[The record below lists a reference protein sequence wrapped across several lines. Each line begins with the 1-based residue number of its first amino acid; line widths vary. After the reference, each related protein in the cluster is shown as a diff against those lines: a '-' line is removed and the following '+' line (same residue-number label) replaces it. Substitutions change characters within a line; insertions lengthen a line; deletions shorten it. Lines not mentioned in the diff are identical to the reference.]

1 MIEILEH
8 TGEAAFKVIAQ
19 TEEEIVKEAC
29 KGILAIYFG
38 EEYLREFEEEKKK
51 NEQKPVYQKKEEIS
65 ADGVDFESALVNF
78 LNEIIFRFDA
88 RKLVLKEVENIK
100 ITKSDETEIKA
111 TAIFEKFDPQKHKPK
126 IYVKA
131 ATYGGLQLK
140 KTPDGKLE
148 IQIIVD
154 I

>member
-38 EEYLREFEEEKKK
+38 EEYLKENSEEKNK
-51 NEQKPVYQKKEEIS
+51 NKQKYRYQKEEIS
-65 ADGVDFESALVNF
+65 ADGIDFESALVNF
-78 LNEIIFRFDA
+78 LNEIIFYFDA
-88 RKLVLKEVENIK
+88 RKLVLKEIENIQIK
-100 ITKSDETEIKA
+100 KNDETEIKA
-111 TAIFEKFDPQKHKPK
+111 TAKFERFNPQKHKPK

-131 ATYGGLQLK
+131 VTYGGLQLK
-140 KTPDGKLE
+140 KTADGKLE